1 MRFAVVK
8 DNMVTT
14 VIIANIEQKEE
25 LETAL
30 NASFEDASVLG
41 LTVGDFWN
49 GVAWTRNIDG
59 EQVVIEPVVSI
70 EDRVTTLEES
80 NAEMTEALDL
90 ILSGVTE

>member
-30 NASFEDASVLG
+30 DAKFEDASILG
-41 LTVGDFWN
+41 LTVGDLWN
-49 GVAWTRNIDG
+49 GEAWTRNIDG
-59 EQVVIEPVVSI
+59 EQVVIEPVVPI
-70 EDRVTTLEES
+70 EERIAAVESAMNALLGGEE
-80 NAEMTEALDL
+80 
-90 ILSGVTE
+90 